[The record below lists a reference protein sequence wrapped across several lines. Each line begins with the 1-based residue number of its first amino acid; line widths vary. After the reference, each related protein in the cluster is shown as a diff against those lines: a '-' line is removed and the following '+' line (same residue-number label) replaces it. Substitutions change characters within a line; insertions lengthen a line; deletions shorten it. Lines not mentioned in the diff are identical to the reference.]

1 MLPKLIWNLHKICH
15 SIFGSLPSNYYI
27 KLSVFVSEKKQ
38 TIHGH
43 FWTKFQRDS
52 SAKQSTANQSGNDD
66 NLIHVATKMDLNWGI
81 LRRSW
86 SLKIYVFIVLY
97 MQFCCL
103 QQHHNENNKKC
114 DFARYP
120 QGEKGHSSSSQQK
133 PRATIFIRV
142 RKSREN

>member
-1 MLPKLIWNLHKICH
+1 MSLNFRQLTKQLLHQIISFC
-15 SIFGSLPSNYYI
+15 LR
-27 KLSVFVSEKKQ
+27 EKK

-114 DFARYP
+114 DFARYL
-120 QGEKGHSSSSQQK
+120 QGEKGHSSISQQK